1 MLYFCK
7 IVQYNILVNQTTTF
21 KEDTTMTDMN
31 KMIDKVRKL
40 LALASNNPS
49 EEEAQAAALRAQKL
63 IAQYNLDMSKET
75 GEKVNYKLV
84 EAIHSNNEGFR
95 KHMAVII
102 ANNFRCKAI
111 MMDNMV
117 NFFGREGDVD
127 ACVATFNYLYRVC
140 HNIGERLERQARKE
154 GRSTR
159 GVANSYYQGFMVG
172 LKEGMDAQSKALAIV
187 VPEDVKVKFTERFPN
202 LRNAKG
208 GMRNMGFDNAAFVQ
222 GREDGKRSMGRRQL
236 GA

>member
-1 MLYFCK
+1 
-7 IVQYNILVNQTTTF
+7 
-21 KEDTTMTDMN
+21 MTDMN

-40 LALASNNPS
+40 LALAGNNPS
-49 EEEAQAAALRAQKL
+49 EEEAQAAALKAQKL
-63 IAQYNLDMSKET
+63 IAQYNLDLSNET
-75 GEKVNYKLV
+75 GEQISYKLV

-95 KHMAVII
+95 KHLAPIV

-111 MMDNMV
+111 MIGNKV
-117 NFFGREGDVD
+117 NFFGRDGDVD

-172 LKEGMDAQSKALAIV
+172 LKAGMDAQSKALAIV
-187 VPEDVKVKFTERFPN
+187 VPEDVKCKFTERFPN
-202 LRNAKG
+202 IVKGKG
-208 GMRNMGFDNAAFVQ
+208 GMRNMGFDMEAFAQ
-222 GREDGKRSMGRRQL
+222 GREDGKHSMGRRQM